1 LKLDISELEK
11 FGIPSEYINKLKEN
25 GYVSLY
31 PPQIL
36 AIEKGV
42 LDFRNVLLATPTASG
57 KTFVAILASIKH
69 LINGGKVLYLC
80 PLRALASEKY
90 EEFKNL
96 LEFKTALSI
105 GDYDSEDPWL
115 KNYDVIISTYEKA
128 DSLLR
133 HKAPWISDVSLV
145 VIDEIHM
152 LDSDRGP
159 TLEFLIARLKK
170 QVKDA
175 QFIALSATAVNAK
188 ELAEWLSAEAI
199 ISSWRPVPL
208 KEGVYRNGVIYYK
221 GNSTKKIP
229 IRSGIA
235 FIDLALDILDEGG
248 QALIF
253 NSTRANAMKNSER
266 LKDFVKKYLT
276 KDELKELKALAEK
289 IEENDWLSSTL
300 KDQIINGVAFHH
312 AGLSYNAR
320 RIVEEGFRSSL
331 IKVVSS
337 TTTLGAGIN
346 VPARRVIINEISR
359 YSAGLGYS
367 EIMTVNE
374 YKQLAG
380 RAGRPRYDI
389 YGEAIIVAKGKY
401 DVDIL
406 LENYIQG
413 EGEPISSQIKDEK
426 SLRSHILS
434 LIANEIVTN
443 EEELKNI
450 LRETFASKQVGILFL
465 ERIANK
471 VINYL
476 QRASFIVVKN
486 HYIATP
492 LGKRVSELY
501 IDPLTAEQIVKGLKN
516 LSFEYVNDDF
526 YYLLLISSTE
536 DMQRLSVFK
545 SEIDILRD
553 ELEIIN
559 RKYPFKFDIYE
570 DESLSIIK
578 TAKMLKS
585 WIDEEREDEIADKY
599 SIGLG
604 DLYNLIQ
611 IASWICHAAKEI
623 SKLLGHQEAYNKLSK
638 LEERI
643 ENGVREELLELVRI
657 PKIGRIRARILYNAG
672 FRDIEKLSKAK
683 EEEIISLPMIG
694 IETYKS
700 IKEFLTKMK
709 TF

>member
-1 LKLDISELEK
+1 MNISELEK
-11 FGIPSEYINKLKEN
+11 FGIPHEYIKKLKEN
-25 GYVSLY
+25 GYINLY
-31 PPQIL
+31 PPQVL

-69 LINGGKVLYLC
+69 LLNGGKVLYLC

-96 LEFKTALSI
+96 IEFKIALSI

-115 KNYDVIISTYEKA
+115 RNYDVIISTYEKA

-159 TLEFLIARLKK
+159 TLEFLIARLRK
-170 QVKDA
+170 QIKDA
-175 QFIALSATAVNAK
+175 QFIALSATAINAK

-199 ISSWRPVPL
+199 ISNWRPVPL
-208 KEGVYRNGVIYYK
+208 KEGVYRNGVIHYK
-221 GNSTKKIP
+221 DGSIKKIP
-229 IRSGIA
+229 IRSGVA

-253 NSTRANAMKNSER
+253 NSTRANSMKNSER
-266 LKDFVKKYLT
+266 LKDFVRRYLT
-276 KDELKELKALAEK
+276 RDELKELKALAEK
-289 IEENDWLSSTL
+289 VEENDWLSSTL

-320 RIVEEGFRSSL
+320 RIVEEGFRNSL

-359 YSAGLGYS
+359 YSAGLGYA

-380 RAGRPRYDI
+380 RAGRPRYDV

-406 LENYIQG
+406 LENYIKG
-413 EGEPISSQIKDEK
+413 EGEPIFSQIKDEK

-450 LRETFASKQVGILFL
+450 LHETFASKQVGILFL

-486 HYIATP
+486 NYIATP

-516 LSFEYVNDDF
+516 LSIEYLYDDF

-553 ELEIIN
+553 ELEMIN
-559 RKYPFKFDIYE
+559 KKYPFKFDIYDE
-570 DESLSIIK
+570 DSLSIIK

-585 WIDEEREDEIADKY
+585 WVDEEREDEIADKY

-623 SKLLGHQEAYNKLSK
+623 SKLLGQQEAYNKLSK

-700 IKEFLTKMK
+700 IKEFLAKMK
-709 TF
+709 TL